1 MVAEIDLL
9 IRGGKI
15 VDGTG
20 APAFKGNV
28 GVRDGRIAYIGEDE
42 PEANEVIDATGR
54 FVTPGFIDTH
64 THYDAQLTWDPYA
77 APHSLHGVTTVI
89 CGNCGFTLAPIHPA
103 SKDYLVP
110 MFGKVEGVPLESLEE
125 ALDANWSTTAEML
138 AHFDGKVGV
147 NVGFMTG
154 HSTLRAYVMG
164 ERAVAGTPTADEM
177 KQMKALLR
185 QSLGE
190 GSLGFSSSH
199 AETHTDHHADH
210 VPSYYASH
218 DELLELMS
226 VVSEFEGTF
235 AGYVGGVSGNPSPE
249 DALRLAEVSLA
260 AKRPY
265 SWPAIFPGSQSREKQ
280 LEKLASVDVAR
291 KMGADVRLQVMSMPT
306 SLHMNFLTGHT
317 LDQLPGIWPSLF
329 SLPPAERI
337 ERFKDP
343 ETRRTM
349 ERDALGA
356 AEYFRSRLVWG
367 NMKIANVDSPS
378 NAPFFGRMT
387 DEIAREQGKS
397 DFDALLDIVIEDR
410 LATLLMPMALIDES
424 KKAWKELVEYVLDD
438 RGIWGGDD
446 GGAHVD
452 MIDSYSH
459 GTRFLENAVRKYGFI
474 SLEEAINAFTKRPAE
489 FMGLR
494 DRGVLT
500 PGACADILV
509 FDLETVGVGDTE
521 FRSDLPAGGRR
532 LYTPSRGFDYVIVN
546 GKTIAAAGEYTG
558 VTPGQVFRSGRDTYT
573 KALLAEAAE

>member
-1 MVAEIDLL
+1 MAEFELL
-9 IRGGKI
+9 VRGGTI

-20 APAFKGNV
+20 SAPFKGNI
-28 GVRDGRIAYIGEDE
+28 GVRAGRIAYIGTDE
-42 PEANEVIDATGR
+42 PAADEVIDASDR
-54 FVTPGFIDTH
+54 YVTPGFIDTH

-89 CGNCGFTLAPIHPA
+89 CGNCGFTLAPIHRE

-125 ALDANWSTTAEML
+125 ALDADWSTTAEML
-138 AHFDGKVGV
+138 NRFDGKVGV

-164 ERAVAGTPTADEM
+164 ERAVEGTPTADDVC
-177 KQMKALLR
+177 QMKVLLR
-185 QSLGE
+185 QSLKE

-218 DELLELMS
+218 EELLDLMT

-235 AGYVGGVSGNPSPE
+235 AGYVGGVSGNPTEE
-249 DALRLAEVSLA
+249 DSRKLAEVSLA
-260 AKRPY
+260 AQRPF
-265 SWPAIFPGSQSREKQ
+265 SWPAIFPNSQSREKQ
-280 LEKLASVDVAR
+280 LEKLGSVDLAR

-329 SLPPAERI
+329 ALAPAERVG
-337 ERFKDP
+337 RFKDADV
-343 ETRRTM
+343 RKQM
-349 ERDALGA
+349 ESDALGA

-367 NMKIANVDSPS
+367 NMKISNVDSPA
-378 NAPFFGRMT
+378 NAAFVGRMT

-397 DFDALLDIVIEDR
+397 DFDALMDIVVEDQ

-424 KKAWKELVEYVLDD
+424 KEAWEELVEYVRDD

-494 DRGVLT
+494 DRGVLAL
-500 PGACADILV
+500 GAWADIVV
-509 FDLETVGVGDTE
+509 FDLDTVRVGTTE
-521 FRSDLPAGGRR
+521 LRKDLPAGGRR
-532 LYTPSRGFDYVIVN
+532 LYTPAFGFDYVIVN
-546 GKTIAAAGEYTG
+546 GRPIAAGGEYTG
-558 VTPGQVFRSGRDTYT
+558 ETPGRVFRSGQDTYT
-573 KALLAEAAE
+573 KALMAEAAE

>member
-1 MVAEIDLL
+1 
-9 IRGGKI
+9 
-15 VDGTG
+15 
-20 APAFKGNV
+20 
-28 GVRDGRIAYIGEDE
+28 
-42 PEANEVIDATGR
+42 
-54 FVTPGFIDTH
+54 
-64 THYDAQLTWDPYA
+64 
-77 APHSLHGVTTVI
+77 
-89 CGNCGFTLAPIHPA
+89 
-103 SKDYLVP
+103 
-110 MFGKVEGVPLESLEE
+110 
-125 ALDANWSTTAEML
+125 
-138 AHFDGKVGV
+138 
-147 NVGFMTG
+147 
-154 HSTLRAYVMG
+154 
-164 ERAVAGTPTADEM
+164 
-177 KQMKALLR
+177 
-185 QSLGE
+185 
-190 GSLGFSSSH
+190 
-199 AETHTDHHADH
+199 
-210 VPSYYASH
+210 
-218 DELLELMS
+218 
-226 VVSEFEGTF
+226 
-235 AGYVGGVSGNPSPE
+235 
-249 DALRLAEVSLA
+249 
-260 AKRPY
+260 
-265 SWPAIFPGSQSREKQ
+265 
-280 LEKLASVDVAR
+280 
-291 KMGADVRLQVMSMPT
+291 
-306 SLHMNFLTGHT
+306 
-317 LDQLPGIWPSLF
+317 
-329 SLPPAERI
+329 
-337 ERFKDP
+337 
-343 ETRRTM
+343 
-349 ERDALGA
+349 
-356 AEYFRSRLVWG
+356 
-367 NMKIANVDSPS
+367 MKIANVDSPS

>member
-1 MVAEIDLL
+1 MGGCPHNLEDKMAELDLL
-9 IRGGKI
+9 IRGGSI

-20 APAFKGNV
+20 APAFNGNI
-28 GVRDGRIAYIGEDE
+28 GVRDGKLAYIGSSQ
-42 PEANEVIDATGR
+42 PLSREVIDATDR
-54 FVTPGFIDTH
+54 FVTPGFVDTH

-89 CGNCGFTLAPIHPA
+89 CGNCGFTLAPLSPA

-110 MFGKVEGVPLESLEE
+110 MFGKVEGVPIESLDE
-125 ALDANWSTTAEML
+125 ALNANWSTTAEML
-138 AHFDGKVGV
+138 THFDGKVGV

-164 ERAVAGTPTADEM
+164 ERAVGGTPTTDEM
-177 KQMKALLR
+177 EQMKALLR
-185 QSLGE
+185 HALEE

-210 VPSYYASH
+210 VPSYYASYE
-218 DELLELMS
+218 ELLELMS

-235 AGYVGGVSGNPSPE
+235 AGYVGGVSGNPSLG
-249 DALRLAEVSLA
+249 DARRLAEVSLA
-260 AKRPY
+260 AKRPF
-265 SWPAIFPGSQSREKQ
+265 SWPAIFPNSQPREKQ
-280 LEKLASVDVAR
+280 LEKLGSVDVAR

-329 SLPPAERI
+329 TLPPAARL
-337 ERFKDP
+337 ERFKDR
-343 ETRRTM
+343 EIRRTM

-367 NMKIANVDSPS
+367 NMKIANVDSPA
-378 NAPFFGRMT
+378 NAVFVGRMT
-387 DEIAREQGKS
+387 NEIARKQGKS
-397 DFDALLDIVIEDR
+397 DFDALMDIVVEDR

-424 KKAWKELVEYVLDD
+424 RDAWEELVEYVRDD

-459 GTRFLENAVRKYGFI
+459 GTRFLENAVRKYSFI
-474 SLEEAINAFTKRPAE
+474 TLEEAINAFTKRPAE
-489 FMGLR
+489 FIGLR
-494 DRGVLT
+494 NRGVLAL
-500 PGACADILV
+500 GAWADI
-509 FDLETVGVGDTE
+509 
-521 FRSDLPAGGRR
+521 
-532 LYTPSRGFDYVIVN
+532 
-546 GKTIAAAGEYTG
+546 
-558 VTPGQVFRSGRDTYT
+558 VTCSP
-573 KALLAEAAE
+573 EM